1 MDKRNRPALAYLL
14 VGVASAGRA
23 MLAMPDAVALQE
35 VSLTVL
41 ALVGY
46 LLLGRRALPVL
57 ACGTVQLVLEL
68 VLCGTLAGPAW
79 LAPLLRAAALWLLW
93 ATVTQMLKIA
103 GYTTGKNAKMPVV
116 AAVPLAVYC
125 VAHFSA
131 VAATV
136 ASFAFIVFSIMLL
149 WYAVLL
155 LALVALVLG
164 WRCRFAGPQLGRKEP
179 APCENRHSVLYY
191 LISIEFCKE
200 RGLLP

>member
-57 ACGTVQLVLEL
+57 LRHRAVGAGTGAVRHSGRS
-68 VLCGTLAGPAW
+68 CLAGPA
-79 LAPLLRAAALWLLW
+79 AAGRGPVAAG

-125 VAHFSA
+125 VAHFFA

-136 ASFAFIVFSIMLL
+136 ASFCLHRVQHHAAVVRRAAAARLQHHPREKVSPRLVKTGIVCYTI
-149 WYAVLL
+149 
-155 LALVALVLG
+155 
-164 WRCRFAGPQLGRKEP
+164 
-179 APCENRHSVLYY
+179 
-191 LISIEFCKE
+191 
-200 RGLLP
+200 

>member
-93 ATVTQMLKIA
+93 ATVTQM
-103 GYTTGKNAKMPVV
+103 
-116 AAVPLAVYC
+116 YC

-131 VAATV
+131 GAATV

-155 LALVALVLG
+155 LRAYNTTRV
-164 WRCRFAGPQLGRKEP
+164 K
-179 APCENRHSVLYY
+179 
-191 LISIEFCKE
+191 K
-200 RGLLP
+200 

>member
-68 VLCGTLAGPAW
+68 VLVRHSGRSRLAGPAAASRGPVAAVGHCDADVENCW
-79 LAPLLRAAALWLLW
+79 LYDGEKRQDAGCGCRAAGRILRCTLFCRGGHRGVLCLHRVQHHAAVVRRAAAARLQHHPREKVSPRLVK
-93 ATVTQMLKIA
+93 TGIVC
-103 GYTTGKNAKMPVV
+103 YT
-116 AAVPLAVYC
+116 
-125 VAHFSA
+125 
-131 VAATV
+131 
-136 ASFAFIVFSIMLL
+136 I
-149 WYAVLL
+149 
-155 LALVALVLG
+155 
-164 WRCRFAGPQLGRKEP
+164 
-179 APCENRHSVLYY
+179 
-191 LISIEFCKE
+191 
-200 RGLLP
+200 

>member
-41 ALVGY
+41 
-46 LLLGRRALPVL
+46 
-57 ACGTVQLVLEL
+57 
-68 VLCGTLAGPAW
+68 
-79 LAPLLRAAALWLLW
+79 RAAALWLLW

-103 GYTTGKNAKMPVV
+103 GYTTGKNAKMPIV

-131 VAATV
+131 GAATV

-155 LALVALVLG
+155 LRAYNTTRV
-164 WRCRFAGPQLGRKEP
+164 K
-179 APCENRHSVLYY
+179 
-191 LISIEFCKE
+191 K
-200 RGLLP
+200 

>member
-103 GYTTGKNAKMPVV
+103 GYTTGKNAKMPIV
-116 AAVPLAVYC
+116 AAVPLAVLRC
-125 VAHFSA
+125 TLFCRGGHRGVLCLHRVQHHAA
-131 VAATV
+131 VVRRAAAAGLQHHPREKVSPRLVETG
-136 ASFAFIVFSIMLL
+136 IVCYTI
-149 WYAVLL
+149 
-155 LALVALVLG
+155 
-164 WRCRFAGPQLGRKEP
+164 
-179 APCENRHSVLYY
+179 
-191 LISIEFCKE
+191 
-200 RGLLP
+200 

>member
-103 GYTTGKNAKMPVV
+103 GYTTEKTP
-116 AAVPLAVYC
+116 
-125 VAHFSA
+125 
-131 VAATV
+131 
-136 ASFAFIVFSIMLL
+136 
-149 WYAVLL
+149 
-155 LALVALVLG
+155 
-164 WRCRFAGPQLGRKEP
+164 RCRLWLPCRWPYTALHTFLPWRPPWRPLPSSCSASCCCGTPCCCCAPTTPP
-179 APCENRHSVLYY
+179 A
-191 LISIEFCKE
+191 
-200 RGLLP
+200 

>member
-35 VSLTVL
+35 VL

-103 GYTTGKNAKMPVV
+103 GYTTEKNAKMPVV

-131 VAATV
+131 GAATV

-155 LALVALVLG
+155 LRAYNTTRV
-164 WRCRFAGPQLGRKEP
+164 K
-179 APCENRHSVLYY
+179 
-191 LISIEFCKE
+191 K
-200 RGLLP
+200 

>member
-1 MDKRNRPALAYLL
+1 
-14 VGVASAGRA
+14 

-79 LAPLLRAAALWLLW
+79 LAPLLRVAALWLLW

-155 LALVALVLG
+155 LRAYNTTRV
-164 WRCRFAGPQLGRKEP
+164 K
-179 APCENRHSVLYY
+179 
-191 LISIEFCKE
+191 K
-200 RGLLP
+200 

>member
-23 MLAMPDAVALQE
+23 MLAMPDAVAL
-35 VSLTVL
+35 
-41 ALVGY
+41 
-46 LLLGRRALPVL
+46 
-57 ACGTVQLVLEL
+57 
-68 VLCGTLAGPAW
+68 
-79 LAPLLRAAALWLLW
+79 ALWLLW
-93 ATVTQMLKIA
+93 VTVTQMLKIA

-155 LALVALVLG
+155 LRAYNTTRV
-164 WRCRFAGPQLGRKEP
+164 K
-179 APCENRHSVLYY
+179 
-191 LISIEFCKE
+191 K
-200 RGLLP
+200 

>member
-103 GYTTGKNAKMPVV
+103 GYTMQIV
-116 AAVPLAVYC
+116 ADVPLAVYC

-131 VAATV
+131 GAATV

-155 LALVALVLG
+155 LRAYNTTRV
-164 WRCRFAGPQLGRKEP
+164 K
-179 APCENRHSVLYY
+179 
-191 LISIEFCKE
+191 K
-200 RGLLP
+200 

>member
-103 GYTTGKNAKMPVV
+103 GYTTGKRQDAGCGCRAAGRILRCTLFCRGGHRGVLCLHRVQHHPAVV
-116 AAVPLAVYC
+116 RRAA
-125 VAHFSA
+125 
-131 VAATV
+131 AARLQHHPREKVSPRLVKTG
-136 ASFAFIVFSIMLL
+136 IVCYTI
-149 WYAVLL
+149 
-155 LALVALVLG
+155 
-164 WRCRFAGPQLGRKEP
+164 
-179 APCENRHSVLYY
+179 
-191 LISIEFCKE
+191 
-200 RGLLP
+200 

>member
-68 VLCGTLAGPAW
+68 VL
-79 LAPLLRAAALWLLW
+79 W

-155 LALVALVLG
+155 LRAYNTTRV
-164 WRCRFAGPQLGRKEP
+164 K
-179 APCENRHSVLYY
+179 
-191 LISIEFCKE
+191 K
-200 RGLLP
+200 

>member
-46 LLLGRRALPVL
+46 LLLGRRTLPVL

-68 VLCGTLAGPAW
+68 ALCGTLTGPAW

-93 ATVTQMLKIA
+93 ATVAQMVKIA
-103 GYTTGKNAKMPVV
+103 GYTNGKNAKMPLA

-125 VAHFSA
+125 VAHFFA
-131 VAATV
+131 GMATA
-136 ASFAFIVFSIMLL
+136 ASFAFIVFSITLL

-155 LALVALVLG
+155 LRAYNTTRV
-164 WRCRFAGPQLGRKEP
+164 K
-179 APCENRHSVLYY
+179 
-191 LISIEFCKE
+191 K
-200 RGLLP
+200 

>member
-103 GYTTGKNAKMPVV
+103 GYTTGKNARLPCRWPCT
-116 AAVPLAVYC
+116 ALHTFLPGRPPWRPLPSSC
-125 VAHFSA
+125 SA
-131 VAATV
+131 SCCCGTPCCCCAPTT
-136 ASFAFIVFSIMLL
+136 
-149 WYAVLL
+149 
-155 LALVALVLG
+155 
-164 WRCRFAGPQLGRKEP
+164 PP
-179 APCENRHSVLYY
+179 A
-191 LISIEFCKE
+191 
-200 RGLLP
+200 

>member
-57 ACGTVQLVLEL
+57 ACGTVQLVLG
-68 VLCGTLAGPAW
+68 GTLAGPAW

-103 GYTTGKNAKMPVV
+103 GYTTGKNAKMPIV

-131 VAATV
+131 GAATV

-155 LALVALVLG
+155 LRAYNTTRV
-164 WRCRFAGPQLGRKEP
+164 K
-179 APCENRHSVLYY
+179 
-191 LISIEFCKE
+191 K
-200 RGLLP
+200 

>member
-68 VLCGTLAGPAW
+68 VLCGTLAGRR
-79 LAPLLRAAALWLLW
+79 LAGPAAA
-93 ATVTQMLKIA
+93 
-103 GYTTGKNAKMPVV
+103 GRGPV
-116 AAVPLAVYC
+116 AAVGHCDADVENCWLYDGKKRQDAGCGRRAAGRVLRCTLFCRGGHRGRPLPSSC
-125 VAHFSA
+125 SA
-131 VAATV
+131 SCCCGTPCCCCAPTT
-136 ASFAFIVFSIMLL
+136 
-149 WYAVLL
+149 
-155 LALVALVLG
+155 
-164 WRCRFAGPQLGRKEP
+164 PP
-179 APCENRHSVLYY
+179 A
-191 LISIEFCKE
+191 
-200 RGLLP
+200 

>member
-1 MDKRNRPALAYLL
+1 MLKLL
-14 VGVASAGRA
+14 FAAVDGRGEDVASEAIAMGTRLEGFDGERYQREVGQLVARYAALSGGRSQ
-23 MLAMPDAVALQE
+23 PE
-35 VSLTVL
+35 
-41 ALVGY
+41 
-46 LLLGRRALPVL
+46 GR
-57 ACGTVQLVLEL
+57 LVLEL

-155 LALVALVLG
+155 LRAYNTTRV
-164 WRCRFAGPQLGRKEP
+164 K
-179 APCENRHSVLYY
+179 
-191 LISIEFCKE
+191 K
-200 RGLLP
+200 

>member
-41 ALVGY
+41 ALVG
-46 LLLGRRALPVL
+46 
-57 ACGTVQLVLEL
+57 GTVQLVLEL

-79 LAPLLRAAALWLLW
+79 LAPLLRVAALWLLW

-155 LALVALVLG
+155 LRAYNTTRV
-164 WRCRFAGPQLGRKEP
+164 K
-179 APCENRHSVLYY
+179 
-191 LISIEFCKE
+191 K
-200 RGLLP
+200 

>member
-46 LLLGRRALPVL
+46 LLLGRRSLPVL

-103 GYTTGKNAKMPVV
+103 GDTTGKNATMPIV

-125 VAHFSA
+125 VAHFYA
-131 VAATV
+131 GAATV

-155 LALVALVLG
+155 LRAYNTTRV
-164 WRCRFAGPQLGRKEP
+164 K
-179 APCENRHSVLYY
+179 
-191 LISIEFCKE
+191 K
-200 RGLLP
+200 

>member
-103 GYTTGKNAKMPVV
+103 GYTTGKNAK
-116 AAVPLAVYC
+116 VPLAVYC

-131 VAATV
+131 GAATV

-155 LALVALVLG
+155 LRAYNTTRV
-164 WRCRFAGPQLGRKEP
+164 K
-179 APCENRHSVLYY
+179 
-191 LISIEFCKE
+191 K
-200 RGLLP
+200 

>member
-93 ATVTQMLKIA
+93 ATVTQLHTFLPGRPPWRPLPSSCSA
-103 GYTTGKNAKMPVV
+103 SCCCGTPCCCCEPTTP
-116 AAVPLAVYC
+116 
-125 VAHFSA
+125 
-131 VAATV
+131 
-136 ASFAFIVFSIMLL
+136 
-149 WYAVLL
+149 
-155 LALVALVLG
+155 
-164 WRCRFAGPQLGRKEP
+164 P
-179 APCENRHSVLYY
+179 A
-191 LISIEFCKE
+191 
-200 RGLLP
+200 

>member
-46 LLLGRRALPVL
+46 LLLGRRAL
-57 ACGTVQLVLEL
+57 LVLEL

-131 VAATV
+131 GAATV

-155 LALVALVLG
+155 LRAYNITRV
-164 WRCRFAGPQLGRKEP
+164 K
-179 APCENRHSVLYY
+179 
-191 LISIEFCKE
+191 K
-200 RGLLP
+200 

>member
-35 VSLTVL
+35 VSLT
-41 ALVGY
+41 
-46 LLLGRRALPVL
+46 VL

-155 LALVALVLG
+155 LRAYNTTRV
-164 WRCRFAGPQLGRKEP
+164 K
-179 APCENRHSVLYY
+179 
-191 LISIEFCKE
+191 K
-200 RGLLP
+200 

>member
-1 MDKRNRPALAYLL
+1 M
-14 VGVASAGRA
+14 
-23 MLAMPDAVALQE
+23 
-35 VSLTVL
+35 
-41 ALVGY
+41 
-46 LLLGRRALPVL
+46 
-57 ACGTVQLVLEL
+57 QLVLEL

-79 LAPLLRAAALWLLW
+79 LAPLLRVAALWLLW

-155 LALVALVLG
+155 LRAYNTTRV
-164 WRCRFAGPQLGRKEP
+164 K
-179 APCENRHSVLYY
+179 
-191 LISIEFCKE
+191 K
-200 RGLLP
+200 

>member
-68 VLCGTLAGPAW
+68 VLCGTLTGPAW

-93 ATVTQMLKIA
+93 ATVAQMVKIA
-103 GYTTGKNAKMPVV
+103 GYTAKMPKCHWPPPCRWLCT
-116 AAVPLAVYC
+116 ASRT
-125 VAHFSA
+125 FSPGWQRRHRLRSLCS
-131 VAATV
+131 
-136 ASFAFIVFSIMLL
+136 ASPCCGTPSCS
-149 WYAVLL
+149 YA
-155 LALVALVLG
+155 
-164 WRCRFAGPQLGRKEP
+164 PTTPP
-179 APCENRHSVLYY
+179 A
-191 LISIEFCKE
+191 
-200 RGLLP
+200 

>member
-79 LAPLLRAAALWLLW
+79 LAPLLRA
-93 ATVTQMLKIA
+93 TVTQMLKIA

-155 LALVALVLG
+155 LRAYNTTRV
-164 WRCRFAGPQLGRKEP
+164 K
-179 APCENRHSVLYY
+179 
-191 LISIEFCKE
+191 K
-200 RGLLP
+200 

>member
-41 ALVGY
+41 AL
-46 LLLGRRALPVL
+46 VL

-155 LALVALVLG
+155 LRAYNTTRV
-164 WRCRFAGPQLGRKEP
+164 K
-179 APCENRHSVLYY
+179 
-191 LISIEFCKE
+191 K
-200 RGLLP
+200 

>member
-46 LLLGRRALPVL
+46 LLLGRCALPVL

-79 LAPLLRAAALWLLW
+79 LARLLW

-103 GYTTGKNAKMPVV
+103 GYTTGKNAKMPIV

-131 VAATV
+131 GAATV

-155 LALVALVLG
+155 LRAYNTTRV
-164 WRCRFAGPQLGRKEP
+164 K
-179 APCENRHSVLYY
+179 
-191 LISIEFCKE
+191 K
-200 RGLLP
+200 